1 MGWAHGLAR
10 QLGLWLLY
18 LACFDFFYYWLHR
31 AQHQIP
37 WLWRYYMVHHS
48 DVNVSASSVGRPH
61 WLEAGFR
68 FFVIT
73 APLILIM
80 GGGEGSPSWV
90 LAFIVLNGVFMH
102 WNVSLRFG
110 PLERCVITPA
120 YHRLHHSIEERHYD
134 TNFRGFTQLWDR
146 VLGTRM
152 LPGKGD
158 YPETGLQ
165 NLTSMRS
172 WALLTSWPLLWLT
185 RKSEQPGD
193 GGTQKQ

>member
-1 MGWAHGLAR
+1 MGAG
-10 QLGLWLLY
+10 
-18 LACFDFFYYWLHR
+18 LHR
-31 AQHQIP
+31 SQ
-37 WLWRYYMVHHS
+37 R
-48 DVNVSASSVGRPH
+48 
-61 WLEAGFR
+61 
-68 FFVIT
+68 
-73 APLILIM
+73 
-80 GGGEGSPSWV
+80 
-90 LAFIVLNGVFMH
+90 
-102 WNVSLRFG
+102 SLHA
-110 PLERCVITPA
+110 LEREPALRPTGALRHHAA
-120 YHRLHHSIEERHYD
+120 YHRLRHSIEERHYD

>member
-102 WNVSLRFG
+102 WNVSQRFG
-110 PLERCVITPA
+110 PLERCVITPLTIA
-120 YHRLHHSIEERHYD
+120 CTTPLR
-134 TNFRGFTQLWDR
+134 RGTTTPTSEASPNC
-146 VLGTRM
+146 GTV
-152 LPGKGD
+152 
-158 YPETGLQ
+158 Y
-165 NLTSMRS
+165 
-172 WALLTSWPLLWLT
+172 WAHACCPARAT
-185 RKSEQPGD
+185 
-193 GGTQKQ
+193 TQKPASRTSPVCAVGHC